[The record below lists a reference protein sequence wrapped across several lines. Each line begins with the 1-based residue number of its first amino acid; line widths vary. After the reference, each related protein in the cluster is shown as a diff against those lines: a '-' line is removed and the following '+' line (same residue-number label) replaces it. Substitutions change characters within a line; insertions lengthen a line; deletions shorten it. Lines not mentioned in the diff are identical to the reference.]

1 VQAYLQVKDVK
12 GPVTEKEHK
21 EWIYI
26 HSFSFGVSNPNSG
39 DPSREGKLVAGGAH
53 YSDISLMKY
62 TDVTTPLLASLC
74 SQGKHVPE
82 IKIEVCEDAS
92 KVNPVLSI
100 TLTDCLISS
109 VQASAG
115 GEKPMDSVSIAFAKI
130 KVHTMALDE
139 KGGKKAEADYTW
151 DLLTKKLA

>member
-1 VQAYLQVKDVK
+1 MQAYLQVKDVK

-21 EWIYI
+21 DWIYI
-26 HSFSFGVSNPNSG
+26 HSFSFGVSNPSSG

-53 YSDISLMKY
+53 YGDISISKY

-82 IKIEVCEDAS
+82 VKIEVCEDAS
-92 KVNPVLSI
+92 KVNPILSI

-109 VQASAG
+109 VQTSG
-115 GEKPMDSVSIAFAKI
+115 GGDKPMDSVSVAYAKI
-130 KVHTMALDE
+130 KVQTIALDE
-139 KGGKKAEADYTW
+139 KGGKKADADYTW